1 MRIST
6 RPRASLTTR
15 AAVVGTVCGRG
26 GLFPVARMTVAIT
39 ATRQASQPR
48 MNARPFQM
56 PFLALS
62 TRMKAVSGN
71 GSRVIPSPM
80 SSRSSTTPGHRP
92 CSAVI
97 RPDFAASTR
106 AW

>member
-1 MRIST
+1 MTSLRELLSA
-6 RPRASLTTR
+6 PRYEVIPAKGTEQ
-15 AAVVGTVCGRG
+15 AVADWVPAG
-26 GLFPVARMTVAIT
+26 MTVAIT

-71 GSRVIPSPM
+71 GSRVMPRPM
-80 SSRSSTTPGHRP
+80 SRRSSTTPGHRP

-97 RPDFAASTR
+97 RPDFAASVR